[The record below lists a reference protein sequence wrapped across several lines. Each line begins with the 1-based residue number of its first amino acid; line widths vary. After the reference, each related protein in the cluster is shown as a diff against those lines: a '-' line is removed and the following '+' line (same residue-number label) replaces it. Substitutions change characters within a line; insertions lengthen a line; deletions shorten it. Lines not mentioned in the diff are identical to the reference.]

1 MWKCE
6 NMNKKIFV
14 VVLLF
19 AFFTV
24 GCTKDTTLSPEGEKI
39 VMTDKSLKLVNASNS
54 FSFSLLSK
62 SLDGTLQN
70 RMVSPLSV
78 TTALSMTLNGASGTT
93 LTAIQKTLGL
103 DGLTKDE
110 INKINLD
117 LATALQ
123 KSDPN
128 VVMNIANSI
137 WIRKDFVV
145 LDPFITTNQTYYS
158 AQVSKLDFNPA
169 AVTTINSWVSE
180 KTNGKIPT
188 ILTSIASNE
197 IIFLIN
203 AIYFNGKWKY
213 QFETSKTASEQF
225 TCTDKK
231 LVSVPMMKM
240 ENSFGYSV
248 QSGYKA
254 LKMPYGA
261 DKFQMVLLL
270 PDAGT
275 TPDKLAAS
283 LNSDQWST
291 LNAALKIK
299 TKVPVWIPKWKFS
312 WDITL
317 NDILSSLGMSIA
329 FDPNKAD
336 FSGINAQNQLYITKV
351 IHKTFIDVSESGTEA
366 AAVTSVGVGTT
377 SMPVD
382 PPAFYA
388 TRPFLF
394 FIMEEDSGAILFA
407 GKVENPLVNN

>member
-1 MWKCE
+1 MKY
-6 NMNKKIFV
+6 KKYGLLL
-14 VVLLF
+14 VLSAL
-19 AFFTV
+19 FTV
-24 GCTKDTTLSPEGEKI
+24 GCSKDTVPSVAGEKI
-39 VMTDKSLKLVNASNS
+39 VMTDKSLKLVSASNA
-54 FSFSLLSK
+54 FSFSLLGK
-62 SLDGTLQN
+62 SLDGTLEN

-78 TTALSMTLNGASGTT
+78 STALSMTLNGASGST
-93 LTAIQKTLGL
+93 LSAIQKTLGL

-110 INKINLD
+110 INTINRD
-117 LATALQ
+117 LAASLQ
-123 KSDPN
+123 KADPN

-137 WIRKDFVV
+137 WIKNGFTV
-145 LDPFITTNQTYYS
+145 LDPFITANQTYYD

-169 AVTTINSWVSE
+169 AVTTINKWVND

-188 ILTSIASNE
+188 ILNEISSNE
-197 IIFLIN
+197 VMFLIN

-213 QFETSKTASEQF
+213 QFDKSKTTEEPF
-225 TCTDKK
+225 VCTEKK
-231 LVSVPMMKM
+231 VVSAPMMKM
-240 ENSFGYSV
+240 EQSFGYTV

-261 DKFQMVLLL
+261 DQFQMIFLL

-283 LNSDQWST
+283 LNSDKWST
-291 LNAALKIK
+291 LNTALQSK

-317 NDILSSLGMSIA
+317 NGILSSLGMDIA

-336 FSGINAQNQLYITKV
+336 FSAINASNQLFISKV

-366 AAVTSVGVGTT
+366 AAATSVGISLT

-382 PPAFYA
+382 PPSFYL

-394 FIMEEDSGAILFA
+394 FITEESSGAILFA
-407 GKVENPLVNN
+407 GKVENPLLTN